1 MGDRGRRVEMPAHQR
16 PGQREDAGARSKV
29 RHHREVVQPPFTANN
44 RSRTAELTT
53 QGQGQLHVQPIEGAR
68 RPWGWPRGPR
78 DLCLR
83 RRDNGFGFT
92 LRHFIVYPPESYSIL
107 QSERSL
113 WDGILAAGSG
123 LRSLDEPMDTIFV
136 KNVKEHSAAHA
147 AGLATGDRII
157 SVNGETIGG
166 KSYAEVV
173 QLIQQSTKYL
183 HLRVVPK
190 EDDILQLYF
199 ADTAHN
205 PETNQR
211 PSAPSSMRSPE
222 AMLRSSAHPRLN
234 TQPPQSTT
242 TTASQPPQ
250 HTHFSH
256 LPKPRPY
263 RASLGEVGPSPA
275 ARGPPIPDS
284 GGGLFQ
290 QGQHSWHLVARAHP
304 AVARRSS
311 DTNLRARE
319 ADPYCDPYQVGDS
332 EDHRRRASGGSG
344 WSTSTESSTGAGL
357 RASLPPGGGGGGPF
371 RPLAPHSPPSFCSEG
386 SGAADSESSTLAH
399 DSNGSL
405 HSLPTSSY
413 GGGPPFCP
421 LDPRR
426 RDSTASLPPH
436 APAMRCDAPPAAPS
450 PYTEDEDDSAVADSV
465 MRRIRKSFEQKEE
478 FLRRPTQPIW
488 LPQPSAP
495 IPREFY
501 AHPQKFTRP
510 PWPPSQQNGGGELSD
525 SPGSPSKPTSP
536 SVVPRSK
543 NAKGSGVD
551 GPDCAQQQAALNS
564 TAARQ
569 RHSAKA
575 FVTTLSR
582 ITENLPSAQGALG
595 SATPPQSPPPAL
607 QIVSRRAR
615 QFETGEVP
623 DEGGAV
629 VDKTN
634 FYRSELSRLSAKKSV
649 PNVAVRKREFEYR
662 GGKESR
668 SFDSPGT
675 RHVNSASSS
684 NGDVSGAGRG
694 PPPPCPPS
702 PAPRTPSPKP
712 ASLPAAFVGNRLTP
726 VGGGWLHCEPPGF
739 FFEQQPPT
747 PEEEPPSA
755 QSPSD
760 PRRRSRSNSADD
772 SWAAGATTAWVHK
785 HHSLSPG
792 EHQPAGHQ
800 QQTPPAAG
808 QHQQTPPQIQSPD
821 SWRSGSQ
828 GESQPPGDDSS
839 PTAGRRLVR
848 QHSYLAAVK
857 KPIHAG
863 DYAMQGEESTD
874 DEGEWRASAGRR
886 PRSSGE
892 GATQAKRKPQGA
904 LRPTHLDIPHP
915 IRPAE
920 QYQQQLATP
929 EDEEAG
935 GGEDSSTT
943 AGTPTSFPSATA
955 APAST
960 PTEDAAASA
969 AFPVH
974 FLTATTP
981 EDLDASSTSPRQ
993 QYPSNRPS
1001 PTLQAATSR
1010 SSPVVVRRQKTAS
1023 QIEDEAERAVRR
1035 VSYLKATWGDRMHVD
1050 SDLDLSDSEQAAALL
1065 RPHDFEH
1072 PSRSSSIGVLPL
1084 RPFCKNPSMPLPAP
1098 PFWGHTRRLKA
1109 LFEERVA
1116 AFASSAKSPL
1126 LRTALSRA
1134 STSGAAEAALVPGIA
1149 QSTAGGSRQ
1158 THLVNLNRLRSLF
1171 TDRQHHHQDTGSS
1184 VSSIPVLHLGSNKE
1198 NHHVVKEGWLQC
1210 KFTVVEGKRSTDRSW
1225 KQVRAILRG
1234 SFLHLVKDRKETASV
1249 QQQTPGMMLGQ
1260 SSSSST
1266 GTSVTLT
1273 SSSGTAGTIASTSS
1287 SSSEEVVDVRNG
1299 VVDVAGDYTKRKH
1312 VFRLSA
1318 GPVSHS
1324 SEVLLQAEDSMDMLQ
1339 WIRALQE
1346 SGCRPE
1352 GSPQLGPSE
1361 KESSV
1366 DATPNGSSA
1375 ALAILSSGQGLNPSQ
1390 SVGPES
1396 SAASAP
1402 PYTNRLS
1409 PLPAHKG
1416 IRKLTSFRNRSPTGQ
1431 SPVNKTRK
1439 ASQGDQLPSPKS
1451 KTWKG
1456 RVAKQFRRIQQGGGA
1471 SSPSSPTTPRPEGVT
1486 IGIPLEDC
1494 PQSTFCEY
1502 VPLLVELCT
1511 SIVEAR
1517 GLDIIG
1523 IYRVPGNTA
1532 AVASLTEGV
1541 NRGFDCIN
1549 MQDARWN
1556 DVNVISSLL
1565 KLFFRKLPDS
1575 LLTSELYPSFIESDK
1590 IEGPERRIATIRKL
1604 VHELPD
1610 HHFETLKY
1618 LLFHLKKVVSHCHV
1632 NKMEARNLAIVFG
1645 PTLVRT
1651 ANDNMVTMVTD
1662 MSHQCRIVETLISH
1676 VDWFFSDEDI
1686 DDMSTIPFDVCAE
1699 AGDSGDASGANQ
1711 NLLLNNIQKVE
1722 ANRKMQKAKGGRKAG
1737 GSGAGLE
1744 VGGHEVFGECLS
1756 DHRDGEK
1763 QGCEKHRTKDEGRSQ
1778 GESRE
1783 GAEVGVSGCR
1793 GSVSED
1799 QHSQR
1804 VSVAS
1809 SILGSVIFSGNIVKS
1824 IHEAEVSGNSGGV
1837 LDHNEDTSPVSL
1849 EEEQSPPGQ
1858 LNQGPQYSPGH
1869 VVDLGGTIRT
1879 YTGLSA
1885 TTQERIRRF
1894 ELETRAMLQRDLAAK
1909 QRSSDTELAAMS
1921 GSEHS
1926 SDLNSH
1932 SKETLQPSVFIK
1944 PMAHAS
1950 DESSPEVSRA
1960 SLSVIE
1966 GPSSRLRLHS
1976 HPSHQQRN
1984 SSPSSRHSGLYS
1996 PPTHD
2001 PGISGSVLKRV
2012 PLGDTG
2018 NTMHSVR
2025 GKGTVSEQSMKQEGV
2040 RRGSSVE
2047 NLTQLPEIQVQSELP
2062 SDHPGFEIHKSAAP
2076 ISVLKRLKTE
2086 REQAPVCSEVGPVR
2100 LPPTPTAVRHGSLD
2114 SLQEAYNQEGRD
2126 RPQSDVSDDGNCLIH
2141 WTQKILAI
2149 NRKCFRQAQGHGF
2162 WCFLSHLHP
2171 QANFPL
2177 SHVGGSDLLASLT
2190 STFDKKLRS
2199 LLGPGS
2205 SHSSHGEHCSSQ
2217 GSPRE
2222 SHCEESKEVAS
2233 DLSRSAAS
2241 SSLEDCDNR
2250 LPDRLGTIAHQEA
2263 ERSSVRKEKEPVGDA
2278 LDGKSSR
2285 AASGDNRKSVG
2296 SFSSAEVSDSKPR
2309 RSDSLS
2315 KTEKTEANTK
2325 TKDGERQWRRK
2336 EAGVKRGGEDEA
2348 KLKRKNG
2355 MPDRSIKRRHTVGGT
2370 KDFDKLEWAVSGGR
2384 DCDRANA
2391 TAVPDEKDRGAVDS
2405 EGEVGLKAWLARER
2419 LRTSSPDLGCRR
2431 AHGGGL
2437 VVEIN
2442 VLLPGAVVGRCGVV
2456 RGDVGPGG
2464 GVSTRPHGLPNSRV
2478 HEQPLE
2484 SHV

>member
-1 MGDRGRRVEMPAHQR
+1 MGDRGRHGEIPSQPRQ
-16 PGQREDAGARSKV
+16 GQRDDAGARSKV
-29 RHHREVVQPPFTANN
+29 RHHREVVQPPFAANN

-53 QGQGQLHVQPIEGAR
+53 QGQPQLQIQPVEGAR
-68 RPWGWPRGPR
+68 GPWGRPRAPRG
-78 DLCLR
+78 LCLR
-83 RRDNGFGFT
+83 RRENGFGFT

-107 QSERSL
+107 QSERRL
-113 WDGILAAGSG
+113 WGGILAPGSG
-123 LRSLDEPMDTIFV
+123 LRSIDEPMDTIFV
-136 KNVKEHSAAHA
+136 KNVKENSPAHA

-173 QLIQQSTKYL
+173 QLIQQSTKFL
-183 HLRVVPK
+183 HLLVVPK

-211 PSAPSSMRSPE
+211 PIAPSSMRSPE
-222 AMLRSSAHPRLN
+222 AMLRSSA
-234 TQPPQSTT
+234 QPTRRIPQ
-242 TTASQPPQ
+242 QQQQQQ
-250 HTHFSH
+250 HLSH

-263 RASLGEVGPSPA
+263 RASVGDSVSASPRCVPGSGPSS
-275 ARGPPIPDS
+275 IPE
-284 GGGLFQ
+284 GVVFQ
-290 QGQHSWHLVARAHP
+290 QGQAHSWHLVARAHP

-311 DTNLRARE
+311 DTNLRIRE
-319 ADPYCDPYQVGDS
+319 VDAYCDPYQV
-332 EDHRRRASGGSG
+332 EDTDEHRRRASGGSG
-344 WSTSTESSTGAGL
+344 WSSTESAGNSL
-357 RASLPPGGGGGGPF
+357 RASLPGGGAFSPQQ
-371 RPLAPHSPPSFCSEG
+371 RPHAAHSPPSFCSGGSSADGSSEG
-386 SGAADSESSTLAH
+386 TLAH

-405 HSLPTSSY
+405 HSLPASY
-413 GGGPPFCP
+413 GSPFCS

-426 RDSTASLPPH
+426 RDSTASLPP
-436 APAMRCDAPPAAPS
+436 PTMRCDGFRDPGPPPASSPS
-450 PYTEDEDDSAVADSV
+450 GGSGACYPEDDDDSAVTDSV

-488 LPQPSAP
+488 LPQTTAP

-501 AHPQKFTRP
+501 AHPQKFQRP
-510 PWPPSQQNGGGELSD
+510 PWPPSQQNGGDLGD

-536 SVVPRSK
+536 SVIPR
-543 NAKGSGVD
+543 KGGTA
-551 GPDCAQQQAALNS
+551 GIEGQDCVQVQQQLAS
-564 TAARQ
+564 GGSARQ
-569 RHSAKA
+569 RHSGKA

-582 ITENLPSAQGALG
+582 ITENLPSAGALG
-595 SATPPQSPPPAL
+595 SATPPQSPPPSL
-607 QIVSRRAR
+607 QLVSRRAR
-615 QFETGEVP
+615 QFESGEVAE
-623 DEGGAV
+623 EGEAI

-634 FYRSELSRLSAKKSV
+634 FYRSELSRLSSKKSV
-649 PNVAVRKREFEYR
+649 PNVAVRKREFECR

-668 SFDSPGT
+668 SFDSPGS
-675 RHVNSASSS
+675 RHLNNSGSASA
-684 NGDVSGAGRG
+684 SGGSGGGGVTARG
-694 PPPPCPPS
+694 SPSCPPS

-712 ASLPAAFVGNRLTP
+712 SPLPAAFIGNRLTP

-739 FFEQQPPT
+739 FFEQHSPT
-747 PEEEPPSA
+747 PEEEPPA
-755 QSPSD
+755 AHSPSD

-772 SWAAGATTAWVHK
+772 SWAVGATTAWVQK
-785 HHSLSPG
+785 HHSLSPVVQHL
-792 EHQPAGHQ
+792 EQPVPVNQQPTAPHHQ
-800 QQTPPAAG
+800 QQ
-808 QHQQTPPQIQSPD
+808 QIQPPEV
-821 SWRSGSQ
+821 WRSSTHR
-828 GESQPPGDDSS
+828 GEAGDGGVPPPPDSS

-863 DYAMQGEESTD
+863 DFAMQEDLDDSD
-874 DEGEWRASAGRR
+874 DEWLVVSRSRSSAGEATEAKRR
-886 PRSSGE
+886 P
-892 GATQAKRKPQGA
+892 QA

-915 IRPAE
+915 IRPASI
-920 QYQQQLATP
+920 QQLP
-929 EDEEAG
+929 PSPDEEAG
-935 GGEDSSTT
+935 GGGDSSTT

-960 PTEDAAASA
+960 PTEEGAVH
-969 AFPVH
+969 FPPGEGVH
-974 FLTATTP
+974 FLAATTP
-981 EDLDASSTSPRQ
+981 EADLDATSGTRQ
-993 QYPSNRPS
+993 QFANRPS
-1001 PTLQAATSR
+1001 PTLQTAPTR

-1050 SDLDLSDSEQAAALL
+1050 SDLDLSDGEQASGLL
-1065 RPHDFEH
+1065 RPHDLEH
-1072 PSRSSSIGVLPL
+1072 SSRSS
-1084 RPFCKNPSMPLPAP
+1084 C
-1098 PFWGHTRRLKA
+1098 
-1109 LFEERVA
+1109 A
-1116 AFASSAKSPL
+1116 ADV
-1126 LRTALSRA
+1126 
-1134 STSGAAEAALVPGIA
+1134 ALVPGIS
-1149 QSTAGGSRQ
+1149 QSGGGGSTAAARQ
-1158 THLVNLNRLRSLF
+1158 PHGILRLRSLF
-1171 TDRQHHHQDTGSS
+1171 TDRQHHHQDTGA
-1184 VSSIPVLHLGSNKE
+1184 SITAIPSLHSGSNKE

-1234 SFLHLVKDRKETASV
+1234 SFLHLMKDRKETTTV

-1260 SSSSST
+1260 SSSSTT
-1266 GTSVTLT
+1266 GSVATLT
-1273 SSSGTAGTIASTSS
+1273 SASTTTGTITSSSS

-1318 GPVSHS
+1318 GPGGPGTHS
-1324 SEVLLQAEDSMDMLQ
+1324 SELLLQAEDSMDMLQ

-1361 KESSV
+1361 KESSA

-1375 ALAILSSGQGLNPSQ
+1375 APGSLNSSGQGLNSAQP
-1390 SVGPES
+1390 VGSNLACS
-1396 SAASAP
+1396 SSSTAASAAL
-1402 PYTNRLS
+1402 YTNRLS

-1439 ASQGDQLPSPKS
+1439 SSQGDQLPSPKS

-1575 LLTSELYPSFIESDK
+1575 LLTSELYPLFIESDK

-1686 DDMSTIPFDVCAE
+1686 DDLSTIPFDICAE
-1699 AGDSGDASGANQ
+1699 VGESSDASGANQ

-1722 ANRKMQKAKGGRKAG
+1722 GMKADSPSKEISAKDIVSSIISAANRKMQKAKGGRKAG
-1737 GSGAGLE
+1737 GSGGGLE
-1744 VGGHEVFGECLS
+1744 VGGHEVFGECVS

-1763 QGCEKHRTKDEGRSQ
+1763 QGCDKHRSKEEGGHQARHQ

-1783 GAEVGVSGCR
+1783 GAEGSSSGCH
-1793 GSVSED
+1793 GISTSED
-1799 QHSQR
+1799 QHPQR

-1824 IHEAEVSGNSGGV
+1824 IHEADVGN
-1837 LDHNEDTSPVSL
+1837 HNEGILHQDEDTSPVSI
-1849 EEEQSPPGQ
+1849 EEEQSPPAQ
-1858 LNQGPQYSPGH
+1858 LDQGSHFSPGH
-1869 VVDLGGTIRT
+1869 VVDMGGTIRT

-1894 ELETRAMLQRDLAAK
+1894 ELETRAMLQRDLVAK
-1909 QRSSDTELAAMS
+1909 QRSSEAEQLAVLA
-1921 GSEHS
+1921 GSDQG
-1926 SDLNSH
+1926 SDISTQN
-1932 SKETLQPSVFIK
+1932 KETLHSTTVFIK
-1944 PMAHAS
+1944 PMAQAS
-1950 DESSPEVSRA
+1950 DESSPEVSRS
-1960 SLSVIE
+1960 SLSAIH
-1966 GPSSRLRLHS
+1966 GSSSRLRLHS
-1976 HPSHQQRN
+1976 HPAHQQRN
-1984 SSPSSRHSGLYS
+1984 SSPSSRHSGLCT
-1996 PPTHD
+1996 PPLHD
-2001 PGISGSVLKRV
+2001 PSISASIGKRL

-2018 NTMHSVR
+2018 NTLHPLREKGNVPEESV
-2025 GKGTVSEQSMKQEGV
+2025 KHEGI

-2047 NLTQLPEIQVQSELP
+2047 NLAQLPGIQVQCELP
-2062 SDHPGFEIHKSAAP
+2062 SEHPGFDIHKSAP
-2076 ISVLKRLKTE
+2076 NSTLKRLKTE
-2086 REQAPVCSEVGPVR
+2086 REQPPISSEVGPVR
-2100 LPPTPTAVRHGSLD
+2100 LPPTPTAVRRGSLD

-2199 LLGPGS
+2199 LLGPGT
-2205 SHSSHGEHCSSQ
+2205 SHSSHGEHYSAQ

-2222 SHCEESKEVAS
+2222 SRSEETKEVTS
-2233 DLSRSAAS
+2233 DLSRSAPGS
-2241 SSLEDCDNR
+2241 SFEDSSNK
-2250 LPDRLGTIAHQEA
+2250 LPERLGTTVQQEP
-2263 ERSSVRKEKEPVGDA
+2263 EKSSVRKEKETTGEV
-2278 LDGKSSR
+2278 LDGK
-2285 AASGDNRKSVG
+2285 AARVGSGDNRKSVG
-2296 SFSSAEVSDSKPR
+2296 SFSSSEVSDSKPR

-2336 EAGVKRGGEDEA
+2336 EAGVKRGGDDEA

-2384 DCDRANA
+2384 DSDRANS
-2391 TAVPDEKDRGAVDS
+2391 TAVPDEKERGVVDS
-2405 EGEVGLKAWLARER
+2405 DGEVGLKAWLARER

-2431 AHGGGL
+2431 VHGGGL

-2456 RGDVGPGG
+2456 RGDSGPGG
-2464 GVSTRPHGLPNSRV
+2464 GVSTRPHGIPNTRV